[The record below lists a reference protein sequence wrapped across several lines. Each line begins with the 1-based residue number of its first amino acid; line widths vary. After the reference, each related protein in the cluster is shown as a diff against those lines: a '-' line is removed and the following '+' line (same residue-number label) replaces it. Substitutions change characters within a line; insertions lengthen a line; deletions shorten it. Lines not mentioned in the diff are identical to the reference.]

1 MVVKVKQ
8 SEAKT
13 KMDYPPILEYSQ
25 SNIKLEVFLVS

>member
-13 KMDYPPILEYSQ
+13 KMDCLPILEHPQ
-25 SNIKLEVFLVS
+25 SNIKLEVFSVS